1 VLINRSVTGAE
12 RGWARSYA
20 VNDVVRYR
28 TGSKKYDIR
37 PGSYARVTAVDPERN
52 QLTVRTDSGATHTY
66 NPTKLHGVEV
76 YREETREFAVGDR
89 IQFRAPFKALQI
101 PNGALGTI
109 AALDK
114 DSGQVSIALDTGAS
128 VSTTLPELRHI
139 EYGYATTSHS
149 SQGATIDRV
158 LVNVDTEQSVALVN
172 QQQFYV
178 SISRARLDA
187 QVFTNK
193 QGEMAQAVS
202 RAWPKSTALDAITP
216 SNGSP
221 RFSQRGDRGTHRRVP
236 ARREGQGENQA
247 QQTPPRAQVS
257 HNCSE
262 RPLVSVH
269 RRQPTD
275 AAQVV
280 SYPQTD
286 WRRERQP
293 PVHEQTITRVPAEQR
308 SQRPVASREETPK
321 HQPERSRG
329 MRYRM

>member
-1 VLINRSVTGAE
+1 
-12 RGWARSYA
+12 
-20 VNDVVRYR
+20 
-28 TGSKKYDIR
+28 
-37 PGSYARVTAVDPERN
+37 
-52 QLTVRTDSGATHTY
+52 
-66 NPTKLHGVEV
+66 
-76 YREETREFAVGDR
+76 
-89 IQFRAPFKALQI
+89 
-101 PNGALGTI
+101 
-109 AALDK
+109 
-114 DSGQVSIALDTGAS
+114 
-128 VSTTLPELRHI
+128 
-139 EYGYATTSHS
+139 
-149 SQGATIDRV
+149 
-158 LVNVDTEQSVALVN
+158 VDTEQSVALVN